1 MNDLC
6 LSSLHDSQ
14 HQNENLIL
22 KHINIKVCSG
32 TFLVVTDYSLSF
44 TDKEDKDKEDKD

>member
-6 LSSLHDSQ
+6 LVVIDRQ

-22 KHINIKVCSG
+22 KHINIKVRSG